1 MFIFFKTRKDFERFK
16 TAFSIYLLISCLVLL
31 DGMFTTTVYSSK
43 RGPFV
48 NSAFPKKNMK
58 IFAQNSKLYFF
69 MFNENESKRLR
80 KFYVSSKQNKEY
92 YKD

>member
-1 MFIFFKTRKDFERFK
+1 MFIFFKTRKDIERFK

-31 DGMFTTTVYSSK
+31 DGMFTTTVYSST

-48 NSAFPKKNMK
+48 NSAFPNMK
-58 IFAQNSKLYFF
+58 IFAQNSKLCFF
-69 MFNENESKRLR
+69 MSNDNESKRLR

-92 YKD
+92 YKN